1 MLRSVLDVFWDEDV
15 WLPPNTSWTDVA
27 PGPNKKV
34 TYTDHWDV
42 LLTIPMAFML
52 MALRFVLH
60 NYVFVPFGKSIGIK
74 YTRNKKAFP
83 NYKLEA
89 AYTADPAITHN
100 IYLLCVLFQISAL
113 SKQLDMSERQIQRW
127 WRHRRLQDKPSVL
140 VKFCES
146 AWRSTYLLYSLMFG
160 LYVLWDKEWLWDI
173 DYCFIGY
180 PHQGISN
187 DLWWYYMTAFAF
199 NWSQAFTL
207 QFDVRRKDHRQMT
220 VHHVT
225 SLLLLYLSWVCNAH
239 RTGSLVLLIGDC
251 SELLLEATKT
261 VRYANYERTSIC
273 MFVVFGLLWVATR
286 LTFYPYILWSIP
298 NRAALYVRR
307 FPMVYVFLFLL
318 CVLMALN
325 VYWTWLILQVAY
337 KAAVHGETKKDIRSS
352 SSEISDNSDQGTTN

>member
-15 WLPPNTSWTDVA
+15 WLPPNSSWADVA

-60 NYVFVPFGKSIGIK
+60 NYVFAPFGKSLGIK

-89 AYTADPAITHN
+89 AYTTDPDSKK
-100 IYLLCVLFQISAL
+100 ISAL

-127 WRHRRLQDKPSVL
+127 WRHRRLQDKPSAL

-146 AWRSTYLLYSLMFG
+146 AWRSTFLLYSLIFG
-160 LYVLWDKEWLWDI
+160 LYVLWDKAWLWDV
-173 DYCFIGY
+173 DYCFVGY

-187 DLWWYYMTAFAF
+187 DLWWYYMSAFAF
-199 NWSQAFTL
+199 NWSQTFSL

-220 VHHVT
+220 VHHAT
-225 SLLLLYLSWVCNAH
+225 TLLLLYLSWVCNAH
-239 RTGSLVLLIGDC
+239 RTGSLVILIGDS
-251 SELLLEATKT
+251 SEMML
-261 VRYANYERTSIC
+261 
-273 MFVVFGLLWVATR
+273 
-286 LTFYPYILWSIP
+286 
-298 NRAALYVRR
+298 
-307 FPMVYVFLFLL
+307 
-318 CVLMALN
+318 
-325 VYWTWLILQVAY
+325 
-337 KAAVHGETKKDIRSS
+337 ETKKDIRSS
-352 SSEISDNSDQGTTN
+352 SSEISEKSDQGTTN